1 MDKFFGTK
9 AKVDVSCD
17 MRESNTDTLQHEPA
31 ALVQLFVFLEHKE
44 ALHDCLLDDCVKFK
58 GFSIV

>member
-17 MRESNTDTLQHEPA
+17 MQESNTDTLQHEQA
-31 ALVQLFVFLEHKE
+31 ALVELERNSLFF
-44 ALHDCLLDDCVKFK
+44 
-58 GFSIV
+58 